1 MRYRTLTL
9 EGNEFDTVLLHM
21 GVKKIIKLG
30 SIINTISKDIMNT
43 VVNHYKNFGVKPII
57 IARVAFAKQLN
68 ATFHCVKSIQVWSFF
83 WTVFSRI
90 WALFSQC
97 LFTTLSHF
105 RPMLHFYTLW
115 KHQKT
120 SISIPRKNVRKPW
133 FSDVFSGYRNKSSL
147 MFSGGIEVEHW
158 LEMGT
163 QLS

>member
-1 MRYRTLTL
+1 M
-9 EGNEFDTVLLHM
+9 
-21 GVKKIIKLG
+21 G
-30 SIINTISKDIMNT
+30 SIINTISKDIMNI

-68 ATFHCVKSIQVWSFF
+68 ATFHCVKSIQLWSFF
-83 WTVFSRI
+83 WSVFSRV

-97 LFTTLSHF
+97 LFITLSHF
-105 RPMLHFYTLW
+105 RSMLHFCTLW

-133 FSDVFSGYRNKSSL
+133 KNVRKLWFSDIFIGYRNKSSL

>member
-83 WTVFSRI
+83 WSVFSRI

-120 SISIPRKNVRKPW
+120 SISIPRKNVRKPR

>member
-1 MRYRTLTL
+1 MRYRTLSL

-83 WTVFSRI
+83 WSVFSRI
-90 WALFSQC
+90 
-97 LFTTLSHF
+97 
-105 RPMLHFYTLW
+105 
-115 KHQKT
+115 
-120 SISIPRKNVRKPW
+120 
-133 FSDVFSGYRNKSSL
+133 
-147 MFSGGIEVEHW
+147 
-158 LEMGT
+158 
-163 QLS
+163 